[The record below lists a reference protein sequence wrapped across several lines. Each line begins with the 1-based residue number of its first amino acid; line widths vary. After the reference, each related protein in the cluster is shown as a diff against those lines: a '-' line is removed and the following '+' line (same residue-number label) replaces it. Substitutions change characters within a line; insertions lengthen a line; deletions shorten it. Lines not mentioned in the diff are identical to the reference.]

1 MKSDTMIPVHNLVSN
16 VTYTLPD
23 ADYPETLIWKKVG
36 EVNEMTLEQIKTMF
50 ALHPE
55 YKNWLM
61 PSDNAVKQLSLED
74 HYEIS
79 QRKAQMENKN
89 RINFGRNNPC
99 SNEKNC
105 GGAVGFSDVV
115 S

>member
-23 ADYPETLIWKKVG
+23 TDYPETLIWKKVG

-61 PSDNAVKQLSLED
+61 PSDDAVKQLSLEE
-74 HYEIS
+74 HYENA

-89 RINFGRNNPC
+89 RINFGRK
-99 SNEKNC
+99 S
-105 GGAVGFSDVV
+105 
-115 S
+115 